1 MKPSEQYFPVLLFI
15 MLHKVV
21 LTFEYVDEILKCNHS
36 NDGYWA
42 SLSCGAVYCP
52 PQGVLTFEAVGEIL
66 NCTLSSEISLAV
78 VFVWCYLF
86 SVLNKIKFGSLFF
99 LNLFISTLKSGN
111 FFLFFIF
118 KMFLAIVS
126 VSFLFVGGDI
136 SCSANPV
143 SCVSSQSKQWGN
155 LAGCRQTRKR
165 KQRRSESKVSEIS
178 SPVYYYSPLLLL
190 LVF

>member
-21 LTFEYVDEILKCNHS
+21 LTFEYVDEILKCDHS

-42 SLSCGAVYCP
+42 VLSCGANFWGCGWNDRLYP
-52 PQGVLTFEAVGEIL
+52 L
-66 NCTLSSEISLAV
+66 LAV

-86 SVLNKIKFGSLFF
+86 SVLKKIKFGSLFF
-99 LNLFISTLKSGN
+99 LNLFISTLKSGS
-111 FFLFFIF
+111 FISFFIF
-118 KMFLAIVS
+118 KMFLVIVS
-126 VSFLFVGGDI
+126 VWFFVVGGDI

-155 LAGCRQTRKR
+155 LAGCRQIRKR
-165 KQRRSESKVSEIS
+165 KQRRSESKVNEIS
-178 SPVYYYSPLLLL
+178 SPLYYSPLLFL
-190 LVF
+190 LVL

>member
-1 MKPSEQYFPVLLFI
+1 MKATEQHFPV
-15 MLHKVV
+15 V
-21 LTFEYVDEILKCNHS
+21 
-36 NDGYWA
+36 
-42 SLSCGAVYCP
+42 AVYCT
-52 PQGVLTFEAVGEIL
+52 PQCVLTFEAVDEIL

-99 LNLFISTLKSGN
+99 LNLFISPLKSGS
-111 FFLFFIF
+111 FFSFFIF
-118 KMFLAIVS
+118 EMFLAIVS
-126 VSFLFVGGDI
+126 VWFSVVGGDI

-165 KQRRSESKVSEIS
+165 KQRRSESKVNEIC
-178 SPVYYYSPLLLL
+178 SPVYYSPLLFL
-190 LVF
+190 LVL